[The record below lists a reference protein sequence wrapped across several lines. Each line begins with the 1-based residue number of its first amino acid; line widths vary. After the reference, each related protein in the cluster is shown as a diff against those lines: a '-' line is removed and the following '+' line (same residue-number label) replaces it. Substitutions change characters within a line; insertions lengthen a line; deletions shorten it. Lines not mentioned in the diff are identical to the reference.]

1 VKVGDLVK
9 YIGSEAMY
17 RDRVGV
23 VAKLYGAID
32 ERIDSALVHFAEL
45 KGKGRDKLSSL
56 VSSER
61 GFEDNNGLH
70 PMALFEIKTLTS
82 ES

>member
-9 YIGSEAMY
+9 YIGSDAMY
-17 RDRVGV
+17 RDRIGV

-45 KGKGRDKLSSL
+45 KGKGRDGF
-56 VSSER
+56 R
-61 GFEDNNGLH
+61 FEDNNNGLH